1 MAKIIVIGAG
11 VGGMMTAG
19 RLAKY
24 GHDVEIFE
32 ASHRAGGKCRTEWFG
47 EYGFDLGPSLLTI
60 PAVFRDFFIRTGT
73 RFENNVGLKP
83 VDPAFRYS
91 FSDGTVLDLPNLSLP
106 KSCQAI
112 EKSFGRQAGNEWHNL
127 MQRAEKMWDAARI
140 PFIESELKPLYRII
154 REEGAL
160 ANLRTIA
167 PLSSL
172 RSYSRTVSSDSH
184 IHQIIDR
191 YATYSG
197 SDPRKAPAVLL
208 TIAFIETTFG
218 AWHLEGGV
226 GTLSDALKK
235 RCEELGVV
243 FHFNSKVQAI
253 STAKAAATGITLQD
267 GSTHAADIVIANA
280 DANLVYSSLLPTSKT
295 IRRERRKLKKATPSF
310 SGFSLQIGLDN
321 SKGAGP
327 QMAHHNIYFPSNYDE
342 EFEDLFTHH
351 RPVQDPTI
359 YICAPA
365 GMSKNPHNEAWSVL
379 INAPLQDP
387 ENGWDWNTNKD
398 EYASKI
404 ISLMDKR
411 GLNVSSRIA
420 FLRVQTPADLEN
432 ETLAPGGSI
441 YGTSSN
447 GVRAAFLRAKNKS
460 PLKNLYLVGGS
471 AHPGGG
477 LPLVGMSAE
486 IVAESVQRELTGT
499 TSEGVRNHHAQH

>member
-1 MAKIIVIGAG
+1 MSLRPLEDKILVKRDKVQEEKSTSGLIIASNKETSNEGIVIA
-11 VGGMMTAG
+11 VG
-19 RLAKY
+19 
-24 GHDVEIFE
+24 
-32 ASHRAGGKCRTEWFG
+32 
-47 EYGFDLGPSLLTI
+47 P
-60 PAVFRDFFIRTGT
+60 
-73 RFENNVGLKP
+73 
-83 VDPAFRYS
+83 
-91 FSDGTVLDLPNLSLP
+91 
-106 KSCQAI
+106 
-112 EKSFGRQAGNEWHNL
+112 
-127 MQRAEKMWDAARI
+127 
-140 PFIESELKPLYRII
+140 
-154 REEGAL
+154 
-160 ANLRTIA
+160 
-167 PLSSL
+167 
-172 RSYSRTVSSDSH
+172 
-184 IHQIIDR
+184 
-191 YATYSG
+191 
-197 SDPRKAPAVLL
+197 
-208 TIAFIETTFG
+208 
-218 AWHLEGGV
+218 
-226 GTLSDALKK
+226 
-235 RCEELGVV
+235 
-243 FHFNSKVQAI
+243 
-253 STAKAAATGITLQD
+253 GITLQD

-365 GMSKNPHNEAWSVL
+365 GMSKNPENEAWSVL
-379 INAPLQDP
+379 INAPLHNP
-387 ENGWDWNTNKD
+387 EKGWDWNTNKD

-411 GLNVSSRIA
+411 GLNVSPRIA

-447 GVRAAFLRAKNKS
+447 GARAAFLRAKNKS